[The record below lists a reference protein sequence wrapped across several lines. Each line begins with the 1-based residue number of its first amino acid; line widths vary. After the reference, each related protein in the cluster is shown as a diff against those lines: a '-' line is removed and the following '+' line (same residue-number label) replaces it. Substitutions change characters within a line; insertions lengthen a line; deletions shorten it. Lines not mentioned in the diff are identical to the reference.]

1 LGNKEAGESTSTT
14 GPTLVIGF
22 VPPAGAGIDKPTWWR
37 EPLEGP
43 VSSGCLNCGSRPYVH
58 PLEVKLGVGFGGCW
72 VSRDDVTVWH
82 EEDRDED
89 CPTLGQFEDMAAED
103 PDHDWQVVYDAPLWN
118 GTWQRHDGE
127 WVCVEKGMGFA

>member
-1 LGNKEAGESTSTT
+1 
-14 GPTLVIGF
+14 
-22 VPPAGAGIDKPTWWR
+22 
-37 EPLEGP
+37 
-43 VSSGCLNCGSRPYVH
+43 
-58 PLEVKLGVGFGGCW
+58 LEVKLGVGFGGCW

-127 WVCVEKGMGFA
+127 WVCVEKGMGFAGLSQSVGGAKIQCQSGQSSMWPIFRVWPLSLVIGRAL